1 MIHIRLD
8 AETKAWAEQLAGA
21 MGISLTEY
29 IRRLIVADKNSLS
42 DEERA
47 FLDGFRK
54 REPKQGVASRG
65 LERKKGARAR

>member
-1 MIHIRLD
+1 
-8 AETKAWAEQLAGA
+8 